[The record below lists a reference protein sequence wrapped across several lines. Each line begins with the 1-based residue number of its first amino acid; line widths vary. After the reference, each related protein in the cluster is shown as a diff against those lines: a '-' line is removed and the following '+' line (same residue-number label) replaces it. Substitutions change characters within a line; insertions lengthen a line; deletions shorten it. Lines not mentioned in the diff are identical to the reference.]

1 MTDEH
6 PLLGPKRLQLSAEA
20 RDDLRELEEYLR
32 TERGDQI
39 ATNFLIRLDADLRSL
54 ATSGHPGASR
64 GSLSPGLRLHVFER
78 FSIYFRLTSDAVRIV
93 HIFRGSRDLT
103 QIDFSPDE

>member
-39 ATNFLIRLDADLRSL
+39 ATNFLIRLDADLR
-54 ATSGHPGASR
+54 
-64 GSLSPGLRLHVFER
+64 
-78 FSIYFRLTSDAVRIV
+78 
-93 HIFRGSRDLT
+93 
-103 QIDFSPDE
+103 